1 MRARE
6 IRAQAREAL
15 SGNWTT
21 FILLNVMYV
30 LAISVLTF
38 INYFIPFL
46 GIIAYVLLIVPLAY
60 SYSKNLLRLKRKE
73 TDNAFEFFKEII
85 TNFKRSWSIVGR
97 TILKVLIPCIVAIV
111 ALIVF
116 YISLTSVVI
125 SAIFGGGSIIAVLY
139 VVAFISLFISVIAYI
154 VLIVRGLLYMLST
167 YIAIDNP
174 QMTAKES
181 VDTSANLM
189 NGNRWKYICLSLSF
203 LGWMILSII
212 TFGFGFIFLLPY
224 MSVAYVCFYEALA
237 GKKQSNSASNDSD
250 TVEVS
255 QEPVVEAN
263 NENEQKNVVLDTFTV
278 NDNNDNDNPIKQ

>member
-46 GIIAYVLLIVPLAY
+46 GAIAYILLIVPLTY
-60 SYSKNLLRLKRKE
+60 SYSQNLLRLKRKE
-73 TDNAFEFFKEII
+73 TDNAFEFFKEIFA
-85 TNFKRSWSIVGR
+85 NFKRSWSVVGR
-97 TILKVLIPCIVAIV
+97 TIQKVLIPCIAAVV
-111 ALIVF
+111 ALIIF

-139 VVAFISLFISVIAYI
+139 VVAFISLFISIIAYI
-154 VLIVRGLLYMLST
+154 VLFVRGLLYMLST

-181 VDTSANLM
+181 VDTSAKLM

-212 TFGFGFIFLLPY
+212 TFGFGYIFLLPY

-263 NENEQKNVVLDTFTV
+263 NENEQKNVVLNTFKV
-278 NDNNDNDNPIKQ
+278 NDNDNDNPIKQ

>member
-139 VVAFISLFISVIAYI
+139 VVAFISLFISIIAYI
-154 VLIVRGLLYMLST
+154 VLFVRGLLYMLST

-181 VDTSANLM
+181 VDTSAKLM
-189 NGNRWKYICLSLSF
+189 NGNRWKYICL
-203 LGWMILSII
+203 I
-212 TFGFGFIFLLPY
+212 TFVFRLDDFIYYYIWIWIYILVTIYECSLWY
-224 MSVAYVCFYEALA
+224 AFYEALA
-237 GKKQSNSASNDSD
+237 GKKQSQFQHQMILD
-250 TVEVS
+250 TVES
-255 QEPVVEAN
+255 
-263 NENEQKNVVLDTFTV
+263 
-278 NDNNDNDNPIKQ
+278 